1 MGESGGLFV
10 RMMVIGLAVAAPVGA
25 MGVLCIQRT
34 VARGWSGG
42 LSTGSG
48 IATADAMFAAVAAL
62 GITAVADALVS
73 LQAPLRIV
81 GGVGLLWL
89 GWRALRSAP
98 PSPEPPRMQAP
109 GMQAPGMQ
117 APGMQ
122 APGMQEPD
130 ATHPGSGP
138 SAGALRTAGPLRDYV
153 SAVGLTLANPMT
165 IIAFA
170 AIFAGAGLTA
180 QPDATQALV
189 ATAGVA
195 VGSLA
200 WWVALTAVVAAIRH
214 ALSDR
219 ILLWVNR
226 VSGVMLLVFGALA
239 ILSVIVAGRG

>member
-98 PSPEPPRMQAP
+98 PSPEPP

-117 APGMQ
+117 AS
-122 APGMQEPD
+122 D
-130 ATHPGSGP
+130 VSHPGAGQ
-138 SAGALRTAGPLRDYV
+138 SAGSLLAAGPLRDYVSAAGPLRDYV

-180 QPDATQALV
+180 QPDAAQALV

-195 VGSLA
+195 VGSLL
-200 WWVALTAVVAAIRH
+200 WWIALTAVVAAIRH

-219 ILLWVNR
+219 VLLWVNR
-226 VSGVMLLVFGALA
+226 ISGVMLLVFGALA
-239 ILSVIVAGRG
+239 ILSVFVAWRR

>member
-73 LQAPLRIV
+73 LQTPLRIV
-81 GGVGLLWL
+81 GGIGLLWL

-98 PSPEPPRMQAP
+98 PSLEPP

-117 APGMQ
+117 APDG
-122 APGMQEPD
+122 
-130 ATHPGSGP
+130 THPGAGQ
-138 SAGALRTAGPLRDYV
+138 SAGALSTAGPLRDYV

-180 QPDATQALV
+180 QPDAAQALV

-195 VGSLA
+195 VGSLL
-200 WWVALTAVVAAIRH
+200 WWIALTAAVAAIRH
-214 ALSDR
+214 ALSHR

-226 VSGVMLLVFGALA
+226 TSGVMLLVFGALA
-239 ILSVIVAGRG
+239 ILSVFVAWRR

>member
-1 MGESGGLFV
+1 VGESGGLFV

-109 GMQAPGMQ
+109 GMQEADAP
-117 APGMQ
+117 
-122 APGMQEPD
+122 
-130 ATHPGSGP
+130 HPGASQ

-153 SAVGLTLANPMT
+153 SAIGLTLANPMT

-180 QPDATQALV
+180 QPDAAQALV

-195 VGSLA
+195 VGSLM

>member
-98 PSPEPPRMQAP
+98 PSSEPPRMQAP
-109 GMQAPGMQ
+109 GMQ
-117 APGMQ
+117 
-122 APGMQEPD
+122 EPD
-130 ATHPGSGP
+130 APHPGASQ

-153 SAVGLTLANPMT
+153 SAIGLTLANPMT

-180 QPDATQALV
+180 QPDAVQALV

-195 VGSLA
+195 VGSLV

-226 VSGVMLLVFGALA
+226 VSGVMLLVFGTLA

>member
-98 PSPEPPRMQAP
+98 PSPTPPR
-109 GMQAPGMQ
+109 
-117 APGMQ
+117 MQ

-130 ATHPGSGP
+130 ATHPGAGQA
-138 SAGALRTAGPLRDYV
+138 AGALRTAGPLRDYV

-180 QPDATQALV
+180 QPDAVQALV

-195 VGSLA
+195 VGSLV
-200 WWVALTAVVAAIRH
+200 WWIVLTAVVAAIRH